1 MATVTN
7 IVDGGSVVL
16 VSLSDGQQV
25 PFERHSFVNFCE
37 ARADEEGNV
46 DLRDVEFEY
55 DADSDP
61 PVLVEVE

>member
-1 MATVTN
+1 MATITG
-7 IVDGGSVVL
+7 IIDGGSIVL
-16 VSLSDGQQV
+16 VQLSDFRQV
-25 PFERHSFVNFCE
+25 PFERKCFVAFCE

-61 PVLVEVE
+61 PVLREVT